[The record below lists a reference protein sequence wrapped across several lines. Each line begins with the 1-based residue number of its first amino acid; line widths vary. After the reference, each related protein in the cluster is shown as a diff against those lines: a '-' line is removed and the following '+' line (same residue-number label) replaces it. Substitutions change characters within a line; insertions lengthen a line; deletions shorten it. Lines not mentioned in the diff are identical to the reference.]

1 MCIRDRCCELEIPII
16 FTTGTASFVP
26 GAVIDHVAPRYIDFV
41 ARDFPELKIIISHG
55 GYPWV
60 NEAIIVTQRNKNVFL
75 EISEYELWPQADA
88 YMHAANT
95 IIGDKLMFASAHPFI
110 DYREQLEKY
119 AKLPFEKEVYEKVM
133 YKNAA
138 KLLGL

>member
-1 MCIRDRCCELEIPII
+1 L
-16 FTTGTASFVP
+16 G
-26 GAVIDHVAPRYIDFV
+26 
-41 ARDFPELKIIISHG
+41 
-55 GYPWV
+55 
-60 NEAIIVTQRNKNVFL
+60 QRSNHCNSAHKNVFL

-119 AKLPFEKEVYEKVM
+119 AKLPFEKDVYEKVM

-138 KLLGL
+138 ELLGL